1 MLSTRVCT
9 HAPKACSDF
18 FFFPHPCAMY
28 SLELALWCRST
39 AVLTPFLSRG
49 ARAREC
55 FFHFR
60 DCFALSWKSFR
71 ADKAL
76 IGCVYIYVEYVWC
89 IEDDRAEAQKFIA
102 CNRKPD
108 FILTLFTCFGGP
120 FWISNLRRPRERKS
134 ERVRQKFYATAP
146 YIDGRKCALLD
157 VRKSFWAK

>member
-1 MLSTRVCT
+1 MVPIYC
-9 HAPKACSDF
+9 CS
-18 FFFPHPCAMY
+18 HPV
-28 SLELALWCRST
+28 SLAR
-39 AVLTPFLSRG
+39 R

-146 YIDGRKCALLD
+146 YINGRKCALLD
-157 VRKSFWAK
+157 VRKSFWAKWIFVYLLGLFLIVLRVLLKF